1 MSDAVILFAH
11 GARDP
16 QWAQPLER
24 LAAEVRARQP
34 GTWVS
39 PAYLEFMQPELGQA
53 IEQAAAAGAQR
64 VRVVPVFLAA
74 GGHVKRDLP
83 QMLAAAQAQ
92 HPALRIE
99 LAPVLGEAQSVIAAM
114 AGEVLG
120 GLSA

>member
-24 LAAEVRARQP
+24 LAAEVRASQP
-34 GTWVS
+34 GVWVS
-39 PAYLEFMQPELGQA
+39 PAYLEFMQPALGEAIAQA
-53 IEQAAAAGAQR
+53 ETAGATR

-92 HPALRIE
+92 HPGLRIE
-99 LAPVLGEAQSVIAAM
+99 LAPVLGEAEAVIAAM

-120 GLSA
+120 GLG